1 MALTSQ
7 IYPGVSSDATKT
19 AKRKQLKSMMD
30 NFSTFSWDGYNAFDS
45 FGAFIINDRNGLK
58 FYNGPTF
65 SNTYSKP
72 QFSRTNATL
81 SGVSFNQQK
90 IQFTIGVYWITEED
104 YRLFLNWLNPYVIG
118 NLCFGYDSQYRYV
131 CKLSNIQD
139 SIRYVLGYTNPIT
152 NNDSSVNSKLNYSK
166 LLGGNEPAYYTE
178 LQLTFELQGE
188 SCAIT
193 NTSYQFNTDAGASL
207 SDAGIQAYPLMVG
220 DNPQLS
226 DLPMPF
232 VIYSNFVINH
242 PLVTEP
248 LNITCHVCYYE
259 GENVNLNAL
268 SQAVETGGKLLFS
281 IALKNLTYNTSGA
294 TDNSLPLNLQ
304 LSYDSEAG
312 LLYLTYN
319 NSKKYLASLLNTST
333 DGKHIVNALDINR
346 TYLPGRFDFRGLD
359 YTKLYFVFQY
369 DTQLTAATPSIEAY
383 GRTNIL

>member
-1 MALTSQ
+1 
-7 IYPGVSSDATKT
+7 
-19 AKRKQLKSMMD
+19 
-30 NFSTFSWDGYNAFDS
+30 
-45 FGAFIINDRNGLK
+45 
-58 FYNGPTF
+58 
-65 SNTYSKP
+65 
-72 QFSRTNATL
+72 
-81 SGVSFNQQK
+81 
-90 IQFTIGVYWITEED
+90 
-104 YRLFLNWLNPYVIG
+104 
-118 NLCFGYDSQYRYV
+118 
-131 CKLSNIQD
+131 
-139 SIRYVLGYTNPIT
+139 
-152 NNDSSVNSKLNYSK
+152 
-166 LLGGNEPAYYTE
+166 
-178 LQLTFELQGE
+178 
-188 SCAIT
+188 
-193 NTSYQFNTDAGASL
+193 
-207 SDAGIQAYPLMVG
+207 MVG

-248 LNITCHVCYYE
+248 LNITCHVCYYD
-259 GENVNLNAL
+259 GENVTLNAL

-346 TYLPGRFDFRGLD
+346 TYIPGRFDFRGLD

-369 DTQLTAATPSIEAY
+369 DTQLTAETPSIEAY